1 MRISSRI
8 LLFLLAILS
17 VSALG
22 YYAFLLAT
30 KTLTE
35 PFVWQTRQ
43 TGTALRFV
51 LAKPTLIFG
60 NYDAQIFDTGAL
72 VKSILKND
80 VPWNPLVSGEGY
92 MFVSGEYVEI
102 ASANTMKDG
111 DTLRIDAKT
120 YNANTPKKEHI
131 SSDIVLTYD
140 TKPKIFDI
148 TATGLPKDK
157 TYRVRLAGYPWY
169 SSEDVRFYV
178 HTNPNKNCFMQDAW
192 DSREF
197 QKVSVKN
204 KSTYKSDIQ
213 STESEVV
220 LDYDQNAPR
229 LCIVAGIGGDFYT
242 VEDRRLDVFTAT
254 GELSTALSPEYD
266 MKSRIEFRFTS
277 DIYSDTGIIYSREYM
292 QNREDAKIEF
302 LKHLS
307 LTPNVPLT
315 TENIALSPNRA
326 SILLPLEEW
335 KTYKVSLDKISD
347 IYGRTADTTMSIT
360 PKKEPF
366 LSLYLKNR
374 STIFRPNES
383 IDTKMYFMK
392 PKKTEYELKLCRVSL
407 EGYSRFE
414 RVIAEGDKKY
424 LDSVYDMLSSS
435 EVSLCSKKSIAV
447 LSGSSLYSSFDIR
460 DFSPSKKLTPGFYV
474 LAFANKDDVASLG
487 SFVSPRV
494 FSVVDSQVT
503 MKVDASGKMS
513 FLVTDLQTLKPLS
526 GQNIT
531 LRKNISRTYTDEWNE
546 KEQKYDTKYLPL
558 STTNFSTG
566 IILGST
572 DALGYFTIKKDSLI
586 DNEYSNP
593 YWLSNEVTWEE
604 YEWRYSSFLATAE
617 WGGHFSYVVSTW
629 NDGITGWNFWM
640 KDSDYSYDTRGA
652 YMGYIHTDR
661 KLYLPWETVNIHALI
676 RKNDTSLTVPKWE
689 KFHITLSDSNW
700 QTVLD
705 TVVSANEFGTLATSF
720 DIPKSA
726 PLGSWSLSVSPFD
739 SSLGYIENSYTNF
752 QVEIFKNPTFTA
764 EVKLQSPDIENDV
777 LRNIREK
784 QNTDP
789 NMPWYSSIYQWTFA
803 LEWIVKAHYYNGAEM
818 KNIPF
823 RYRIYRNEYY
833 DNSYWNDCFW
843 WCYWQPT
850 PEFYTE
856 WTGSIGSDGFGFFR
870 IPVDFS
876 SFYADY
882 SYTAE
887 IIVSDPLSW
896 EEVTT
901 PATLLV
907 KMPMEYKTYSYD
919 NPLEFTPNKKIV
931 TIGESIEGTL
941 QKEYGKKESIASWA
955 YIYEVISRTFS
966 SVKMDDLR
974 LEKVDI
980 PVSRDTVVL
989 SWTVSRDTLSI
1000 STKTLTPGE
1009 YHIRIIP
1016 KTREGI
1022 IPPES
1027 SISETVVYISGD
1039 TGSSL
1044 SRELR
1049 VIPDKTVYN
1058 LWEKARIL
1066 INSPFSWGYLYITQE
1081 RWGVIQHEYVALSGS
1096 TLLREYTVDDTM
1108 IPNIYIGAI
1117 AFPNTNSPGARNYA
1131 VGYGE
1136 IITDVSLKKWNI
1148 TISPDK
1154 EVYTNRENASLSF
1167 SLKSKDGKP
1176 LEWELAV
1183 MVVDESLIRLLG
1195 NIDLDIIPKFY
1206 RKFPFTM
1213 KTSLTAIG
1221 MERNRFLS
1229 RKWANGWSGDKW
1241 GGGVEIAS
1249 RTLFKNT
1256 AYYNPSVRTDKNG
1269 NASINFTTPDNTT
1282 EYRVIVIWNTKSS
1295 IFAVSEKTIRV
1306 QRAYTIDT
1314 HAPQISYA
1322 GDTTSITASIF
1333 NSTKNITSANL
1344 SFQIGTW
1351 SSTQKQERSIILW
1364 VNESK
1369 SITFPLSISSD
1380 WNGAVPYTLT
1390 LKKWDEV
1397 LDSITKTVLIPRLPL
1412 LGKKQRIFG
1421 SFTGTLLNIK
1431 VPTLQQGSD
1440 SLRST
1445 LSLTLSRTPFTNT
1458 TKIIESLVS
1467 YPYGCIEQ
1475 TISSTLPNTIALK
1488 FSKILGISLDK
1499 TQAEKN
1505 QSEWLTK
1512 ILRMQQG
1519 GGWKYW
1525 ESDSEV
1531 NAHVTPY
1538 VLRMLFAFRDF
1549 WATVPQESID
1559 AWVQYLL
1566 DIVDGKIVVSY
1577 DTDDF
1582 RADIF
1587 YTLAQAKNPRALEV
1601 STKIDTKK
1609 LSRHGYLV
1617 YAYGMFK
1624 ISKLNP
1630 QISANL
1636 EKIMKTRDDSY
1647 WYWGDSSDDALY
1659 ARFLLDIGNEK
1670 QSMMVLSPL
1679 LRNLDMSSYFTPTQT
1694 KIQVFLTLLRYHEL
1708 HPLSRESVNFV
1719 LRSWKIIANMPLDSW
1734 KAEAPFV
1741 TSRSKLADTLSLE
1754 KTSTDA
1760 FFYEVLTQDIP
1771 LDIYNTSPEWT
1782 HGMKVERKFYQI
1794 NESKGIDESW
1804 NFISR
1809 TPIIDGKFKKWW
1821 LYQVEL
1827 IVTPPNDTRDR
1838 YYLTLE
1844 DFFPGAYRPIISTF
1858 KTESVM
1864 ARNTWDWWS
1873 HIESKEDRLLATLDY
1888 VYSNEPRKYIYY
1900 FRPEYIGTYMLPPS
1914 TAYYMYEQEVYA
1926 IGKYEKIEVSNP

>member
-1 MRISSRI
+1 
-8 LLFLLAILS
+8 
-17 VSALG
+17 
-22 YYAFLLAT
+22 
-30 KTLTE
+30 
-35 PFVWQTRQ
+35 
-43 TGTALRFV
+43 
-51 LAKPTLIFG
+51 
-60 NYDAQIFDTGAL
+60 
-72 VKSILKND
+72 
-80 VPWNPLVSGEGY
+80 

-102 ASANTMKDG
+102 GGGSQMKDG
-111 DTLRIDAKT
+111 DTIRIDSKI
-120 YNANTPKKEHI
+120 YNASTPKKEHI
-131 SSDIVLTYD
+131 SSDIVLRYD
-140 TKPKIFDI
+140 SKPKILDI
-148 TATGLPKDK
+148 TSTGLPKEK
-157 TYRVRLAGYPWY
+157 TYRVKLAGYPWY
-169 SSEDVRFYV
+169 TSEDVHFYS
-178 HTNPNKNCFMQDAW
+178 HTNPNKNCLMQDAW

-197 QKVSVKN
+197 QKLSVKN
-204 KSTYKSDIQ
+204 KNTYKPDTQ
-213 STESEVV
+213 STESEIT

-229 LCIVAGIGGDFYT
+229 LCIIAGIGWDFYT

-254 GELSTALSPEYD
+254 GELATALSPEYD
-266 MKSRIEFRFTS
+266 MKSRVEFRFTS

-292 QNREDAKIEF
+292 QNREDAKVEF

-307 LTPNVPLT
+307 ITPNIPLT

-326 SILLPLEEW
+326 SILLPLEEG
-335 KTYKVSLDKISD
+335 KNYKISLDKISD
-347 IYGRTADTTMSIT
+347 IYGRVADTAMSIT

-424 LDSVYDMLSSS
+424 MDSVYDMLSSS
-435 EVSLCSKKSIAV
+435 EVSLCAKKSVAV
-447 LSGSSLYSSFDIR
+447 LSWSLSYSSFDVR
-460 DFSPSKKLTPGFYV
+460 DFFPSKKLSPWFYV
-474 LAFANKDDVASLG
+474 LAFANKDDVSSLG

-494 FSVVDSQVT
+494 FSVIDSQVA

-513 FLVTDLQTLKPLS
+513 FLVTDIVTGKPLS

-531 LRKNISRTYTDEWNE
+531 LRKNVSRIYTDEWNE
-546 KEQKYDTKYLPL
+546 KEQRYDTKYLPL
-558 STTNFSTG
+558 SSKTFSTG
-566 IILGST
+566 ITLWTT
-572 DALGYFTIKKDSLI
+572 DIDGYFTVKKDSLI
-586 DNEYSNP
+586 ENEYSSP
-593 YWLSNEVTWEE
+593 YWLSSESTWEE
-604 YEWRYSSFLATAE
+604 YEGRYSSFLATSE
-617 WGGHFSYVVSTW
+617 GNGHFSYVVSTW

-652 YMGYIHTDR
+652 YMAYIHTDR
-661 KLYLPWETVNIHALI
+661 KLYLPGETVNIHAII

-689 KFHITLSDSNW
+689 KFHITLTDSNW

-705 TVVSANEFGTLATSF
+705 TVVSANEFGTLWTSF
-720 DIPKSA
+720 DIPKTA
-726 PLGSWSLSVSPFD
+726 PLGSYSLSVAPFD
-739 SSLGYIENSYTNF
+739 SSLGYIENAYTNF

-789 NMPWYSSIYQWTFA
+789 NMPWYSSVYQWTFA
-803 LEWIVKAHYYNGAEM
+803 LEWIIKAHYYNGAEM
-818 KNIPF
+818 KNVPF
-823 RYRIYRNEYY
+823 RYRIYRSEYY

-843 WCYWQPT
+843 WCYWQPA

-856 WTGSIGSDGFGFFR
+856 WTGSIDSDGFWFFR
-870 IPVDFS
+870 IPIDFS

-887 IIVSDPLSW
+887 VIISDPLSW

-901 PATLLV
+901 PATLKV

-919 NPLEFTPNKKIV
+919 NPVEFIPKKKIV
-931 TIGESIEGTL
+931 MTSEAIEWTL
-941 QKEYGKKESIASWA
+941 EKEYGKKEPIASGA
-955 YIYEVISRTFS
+955 YFYEVISRTFE

-974 LEKVDI
+974 LEKVDVPI
-980 PVSRDTVVL
+980 SRDTVVL
-989 SWTVSRDTLSI
+989 SWTLSRDTLQI
-1000 STKTLTPGE
+1000 PANTLSPGE

-1016 KTREGI
+1016 KTKEGI
-1022 IPPES
+1022 VPPDS
-1027 SISETVVYISGD
+1027 SISETVVYVSGN
-1039 TGSSL
+1039 TWSSL
-1044 SRELR
+1044 SQNVR
-1049 VIPDKTVYN
+1049 VIPDKTVYK
-1058 LWEKARIL
+1058 LWEKARVL

-1096 TLLREYTVDDTM
+1096 TLLREYIVDDTM
-1108 IPNIYIGAI
+1108 IPNIYIGVI
-1117 AFPNTNSPGARNYA
+1117 AFSNANTPGARNYA

-1136 IITDVSLKKWNI
+1136 IITDVSDKKGNI
-1148 TISPDK
+1148 TISPSK

-1241 GGGVEIAS
+1241 GGGLEIAS
-1249 RTLFKNT
+1249 RMLFKNT

-1269 NASINFTTPDNTT
+1269 NANINFTTPDNTT

-1314 HAPQISYA
+1314 HAPQIGYA
-1322 GDTTSITASIF
+1322 GDTTAITASIF
-1333 NSTKNITSANL
+1333 NSTKDITSAIL
-1344 SFQIGTW
+1344 SFQIGTG
-1351 SSTQKQERSIILW
+1351 SSIQKQERTIILG
-1364 VNESK
+1364 VNEAK
-1369 SITFPLSISSD
+1369 SITLPLTISSD
-1380 WNGAVPYTLT
+1380 WNSDIPYTLT
-1390 LKKWDEV
+1390 LKKGDTV
-1397 LDSITKTVLIPRLPL
+1397 LDSVTKTILIPRVPL
-1412 LGKKQRIFG
+1412 LGKKQRMFG
-1421 SFTGTLLNIK
+1421 SFTGTVLNIK
-1431 VPTLQQGSD
+1431 TPTFVQGSD
-1440 SLRST
+1440 SVRSV
-1445 LSLTLSRTPFTNT
+1445 LSLTLSRTPFTNA
-1458 TKIIESLVS
+1458 TKIIESLIS

-1475 TISSTLPNTIALK
+1475 MISSTLPNAIALK
-1488 FSKILGISLDK
+1488 FSGILGISIDK
-1499 TQAEKN
+1499 TQATKN
-1505 QSEWLTK
+1505 LDEWLAK
-1512 ILRMQQG
+1512 ILRMQSNG
-1519 GGWKYW
+1519 WWKYW
-1525 ESDSEV
+1525 ESDDEV
-1531 NAHVTPY
+1531 NPHVTPY
-1538 VLRMLFAFRDF
+1538 VLRMLLAFRDF

-1559 AWVQYLL
+1559 AGAQYLL
-1566 DIVDGKIVVSY
+1566 DIIDGKITVPY
-1577 DTDDF
+1577 DNDDF

-1587 YTLAQAKNPRALEV
+1587 YTLAKVKNPRALAIA
-1601 STKIDTKK
+1601 TTIDTKK
-1609 LSRHGYLV
+1609 LSRHGYLM
-1617 YAYGMFK
+1617 YAYGMSTL
-1624 ISKLNP
+1624 SKLNP

-1659 ARFLLDIGNEK
+1659 ARFLLDTGNEK
-1670 QSMMVLSPL
+1670 WAMMVLSPL
-1679 LRNLDMSSYFTPTQT
+1679 LRSSDMSSYFTPTQT
-1694 KIQVFLTLLRYHEL
+1694 KIQVFLTLLRYNEL
-1708 HPLSRESVNFV
+1708 HPLSRESVNFA
-1719 LRSWKIIANMPLDSW
+1719 LRSGRIIADMPLEAW
-1734 KAEAPFV
+1734 KGE
-1741 TSRSKLADTLSLE
+1741 TSLSVSRGKLADTLSLE
-1754 KTSTDA
+1754 KTSPDT
-1760 FFYEVLTQDIP
+1760 FFYELLTNDVP
-1771 LDIYNTSPEWT
+1771 VDLYKTSPEWT
-1782 HGMKVERKFYQI
+1782 HGMMISRNFYQI
-1794 NESKGIDESW
+1794 DESKGIDESW
-1804 NFISR
+1804 DFISR
-1809 TPIIDGKFKKWW
+1809 TRITDGKFKKWW

-1858 KTESVM
+1858 KTESIM

-1900 FRPEYIGTYMLPPS
+1900 FRPQYVGTYMLPPPI
-1914 TAYYMYEQEVYA
+1914 TYYMYEQEVYA